1 MQFTYDAYINM
12 LSKLRDK
19 GYIFSNYNECRNL
32 NGKIVILRHDI
43 DYSLDKAV
51 AFAELEAKMNVSST
65 YFVLLTSEFYN
76 MMAKG
81 NIEKIVNIK
90 RLGHDIGLHFDETN
104 YSRNY
109 YNENGGIKNVIVQ
122 EIKWLSEIT
131 GIGINSV
138 SMHRPSKKMLN
149 DNIDLSP
156 IVNSYEDYFFKGF
169 KYVSDSRRN
178 WRENIDEII
187 ESGAHEKLHI
197 LTHAFW
203 YSEKESDLRETIL
216 NFIKAGN
223 IDRFDILNVNIT
235 DLDKIVSLEEV
246 V

>member
-1 MQFTYDAYINM
+1 MQFTYDAYSNM
-12 LSKLRDK
+12 LSKLHDK
-19 GYIFSNYNECRNL
+19 GYVFSNYNECRNL

-43 DYSLDKAV
+43 DYSLDKAE

-76 MMAKG
+76 MMAKD
-81 NIEKIVNIK
+81 NIEKIININ

-104 YSRNY
+104 YSQNY
-109 YNENGGIKNVIVQ
+109 YNENGGIKNVIFQ

-131 GIGINSV
+131 GTDINSV
-138 SMHRPSKKMLN
+138 SMHRPSKKTLN

-156 IVNSYEDYFFKGF
+156 IVNSYGEYFFKGF

-178 WRENIDEII
+178 WRENIDGII
-187 ESGAHEKLHI
+187 ESGLHEKLHI

-203 YSEKESDLRETIL
+203 YNEKEYSLKESITE
-216 NFIKAGN
+216 FINNGN
-223 IDRFDILNVNIT
+223 KERHRALESNIT
-235 DLDKIVSLEEV
+235 DLHKILE
-246 V
+246 